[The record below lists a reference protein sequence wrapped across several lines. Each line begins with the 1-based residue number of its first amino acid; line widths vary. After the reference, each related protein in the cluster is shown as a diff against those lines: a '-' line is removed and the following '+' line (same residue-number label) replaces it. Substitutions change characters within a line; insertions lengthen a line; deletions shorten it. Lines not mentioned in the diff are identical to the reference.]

1 MPTCRSATTKVVI
14 DDRIEL
20 MNTETVVKLVEEMV
34 DLKVQH
40 FAESMMKPTPEVARL
55 LQEKRVTDRR
65 RLEQIRT
72 ELVRLLDS
80 NFHG

>member
-1 MPTCRSATTKVVI
+1 
-14 DDRIEL
+14 